1 MKMKEFNLKIALHQ
15 MDNELITISA
25 IERALLEYMEDR
37 DVPVVLEIKEI
48 ENKEI

>member
-1 MKMKEFNLKIALHQ
+1 MKMKEFNLKIALHHF
-15 MDNELITISA
+15 DNELITISA

-37 DVPVVLEIKEI
+37 DIPVVLEIKET